1 MTIEETLKE
10 RGEQY
15 GEFADHAKIS
25 QTIKRL
31 AAGKE
36 LPDVQREALEMI
48 AHKLARII
56 NGNANHI
63 DSWLDIAGYAT
74 LVVEKLKQKTI
85 VVENCT
91 FKGTGLTPE
100 ELRQEAI
107 TRSPHEPFCNLFGLG
122 TGCTSR
128 WLQKWL

>member
-36 LPDVQREALEMI
+36 LPDVQREAFEMI

-100 ELRQEAI
+100 ELRQASMA
-107 TRSPHEPFCNLFGLG
+107 RSPHQSPSNLFGLG
-122 TGCTSR
+122 TKYPQG
-128 WLQKWL
+128 WLKKWL